1 MLSAERK
8 SLVQFVSLFFV
19 LNFGFLLVAL
29 IFYYNYQKE
38 IYIDIYSKSIFYF
51 ANKVTFKAAK
61 LHDFEDL
68 KISIQKDP
76 RFEVFLISKNN
87 IVFASENIRSIKF
100 KEGFE
105 IVENALIYAAKLNFE
120 NAQNVDTIVIKRTG
134 IEDDLRD
141 VRNSIYK
148 FSFVSCV
155 FIFIAIFS
163 LTRLFLR
170 PMRLYINRLDKFI
183 RDTTHELNTPLS
195 VISMSVERMN
205 IEDLNDNNQKHLKR
219 INIASKTIAT
229 LYDDLIF
236 LMQYKNFRDKITEF
250 DISDLINER
259 ICYFRELA
267 VAKKIQIYD
276 DLKPCVLKIDKT
288 KLVRIIDNL
297 LSNAVKYNK
306 KNGTITVN
314 LNQNFLEVI
323 DTGVGIKEEKINDAF
338 KLYTR
343 FDDANGGFGI
353 GLNLL
358 KMICDEYGF
367 EIVVNSKINLGTSFK
382 IIFTSH

>member
-105 IVENALIYAAKLNFE
+105 IVENALIYAEKLNFE